1 MNEWGREVNKT
12 DSKNTLN
19 TLITNIMTYNNITV
33 NRINFI
39 SLQVQ
44 LQLLFK
50 MYETEPVFEH
60 FSDTFTEKLVTDT

>member
-1 MNEWGREVNKT
+1 
-12 DSKNTLN
+12 
-19 TLITNIMTYNNITV
+19 MTYSNITV

-60 FSDTFTEKLVTDT
+60 FSDTFTEKLVTDTQNIEFAVPTKAAKAEIEPDT

>member
-1 MNEWGREVNKT
+1 
-12 DSKNTLN
+12 
-19 TLITNIMTYNNITV
+19 MTYNNITV